1 MHNTL
6 FIRFAFV
13 ITLLIML
20 FPACQKE
27 QITIGTNAKDN
38 FFLQNKGASMPIK
51 VFGNTSSKTFMMIIH
66 GGPGGD
72 AIVYRSDYVKQN
84 VETKYAVVYWD
95 QRNAGAS
102 QGGVN
107 GANFKLEN
115 FIDDFEQVIG
125 LLKQRYGS
133 DISIFVN
140 GHSWGGYLTPA
151 FLATKNNQDLVKG
164 WIQTDGAHNFPLLN
178 QASKQMLLDK
188 ADIEIAANKNVA
200 KWTEIRNYCN
210 GITLPLDVYQWD
222 AFNGIG
228 TQAMGITTESNTS
241 GTSPSAMQRYIDN
254 NAPLTS
260 IILQSIYNPVTFDMI
275 KETYAKYPTVS
286 NLSVIKI
293 PTLLLWGKY
302 DYICPPKLADDIE
315 STIQS
320 KYKKKVIFQKSSHSP
335 MVGVEEPAYWE
346 EIIQF
351 INTFK

>member
-1 MHNTL
+1 MRKLL
-6 FIRFAFV
+6 FTI
-13 ITLLIML
+13 LIISIL
-20 FPACQKE
+20 ASCQKE
-27 QITIGTNAKDN
+27 QINIGTNAKDN
-38 FFLQNKGASMPIK
+38 FFLQNKGVSMPVK
-51 VFGNTSSKTFMMIIH
+51 VFGNTASKTFMMIIH

-102 QGGVN
+102 QGGAN

-115 FIDDFEQVIG
+115 FIDNFKQVVL

-151 FLATKNNQDLVKG
+151 FLATNNNQDLVKG

-178 QASKQMLLDK
+178 QASKQMLLAK
-188 ADIEIAANKNVA
+188 AEIEIAANKNGT

-210 GITLPLDVYQWD
+210 GLTLPLDVYQWV
-222 AFNGIG
+222 AFNDIG

-241 GTSPSAMQRYIDN
+241 GTSPSARQRYFDN
-254 NAPLTS
+254 NAPITS
-260 IILQSIYNPVTFDMI
+260 ILLQGIYNPVTFDMM
-275 KETYAKYPTVS
+275 KDTYAKYPTVS
-286 NLSVIKI
+286 NLNVIKI

-302 DYICPPKLADDIE
+302 DYICPPQLADDIE

-346 EIIQF
+346 EIILF
-351 INTFK
+351 INKFK